1 VVLKV
6 VPVSTEVDR
15 VVSKIVVLEVTV
27 VALVEAVVLNTVRNA
42 VVVLT

>member
-6 VPVSTEVDR
+6 VPVPTEVDR

-27 VALVEAVVLNTVRNA
+27 VALVDAVVLNTVRNA

>member
-1 VVLKV
+1 MVLKV
-6 VPVSTEVDR
+6 VPVPTEVDR

-27 VALVEAVVLNTVRNA
+27 VALVDAVVLNTVRNA